1 MEKVQNLYKDDESKW
16 KDIAWVE
23 LLFIK
28 NVDWKKLICLQKVLK
43 SVPEYYAN
51 LVCMVFKPNE
61 NDELKKT
68 YYSIFNKIHFCPAEK
83 EGKVDY
89 EELCNWL
96 EGFKSILKE
105 NNLENKYFSIIGGL
119 FAYSPN
125 GNDGFMPCEAIRD
138 IIEEYHSDELRNA
151 YQIDEFN
158 KRGVYSSSA
167 GKQERDLAKKYEQN
181 AQALQEAYP
190 YTAQIYFNISNSYKK
205 ESKIERKL
213 AEDVF

>member
-1 MEKVQNLYKDDESKW
+1 MKDTLSIHV
-16 KDIAWVE
+16 IARS
-23 LLFIK
+23 
-28 NVDWKKLICLQKVLK
+28 KKLK
-43 SVPEYYAN
+43 SGV
-51 LVCMVFKPNE
+51 
-61 NDELKKT
+61 T
-68 YYSIFNKIHFCPAEK
+68 SINKIDLVIDVIDFK
-83 EGKVDY
+83 
-89 EELCNWL
+89 W
-96 EGFKSILKE
+96 FKSILKE

-158 KRGVYSSSA
+158 KRGLYSSSA
-167 GKQERDLAKKYEQN
+167 GNQERDLAKKYEKN

-190 YTAQIYFNISNSYKK
+190 HTAQIYFNLSNSYKK
-205 ESKIERKL
+205 ESRTERKL